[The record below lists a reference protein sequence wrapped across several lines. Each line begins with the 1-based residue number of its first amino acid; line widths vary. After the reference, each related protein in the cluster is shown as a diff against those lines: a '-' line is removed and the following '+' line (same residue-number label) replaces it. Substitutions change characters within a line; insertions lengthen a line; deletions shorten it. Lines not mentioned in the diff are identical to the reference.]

1 MSRMTRFLEQ
11 LLIMLLFAMFG
22 MIVILVIL
30 RYVFG
35 TTIIGGNEATVIAF
49 VYTTAIGAAISIS
62 RDEHISIRY
71 FTDKLSPRTQLALRQ
86 AQLILV
92 AVLNLLIAA
101 YALVWIRRT
110 GGFLMPALGLP
121 QMFAQISVPL
131 GAVLSVLYCLTSIID
146 IRQQPESR
154 NQ

>member
-1 MSRMTRFLEQ
+1 MSRMTHILEQ
-11 LLIMLLFAMFG
+11 LLITLLFTIFG

-71 FTDKLSPRTQLALRQ
+71 FTSKLSPRTQLALSQ
-86 AQLILV
+86 VQLILV
-92 AVLNLLIAA
+92 AVLNFLVAI
-101 YALVWIRRT
+101 YAWAWIQRT

-121 QMFAQISVPL
+121 QMVAQISVPL
-131 GAVLSVLYCLTSIID
+131 GAVLSVLYCLARFIEV
-146 IRQQPESR
+146 RQQPNTR
-154 NQ
+154 NL

>member
-1 MSRMTRFLEQ
+1 MSRMTRILEQ
-11 LLIMLLFAMFG
+11 LLTMLLFTIFG

-30 RYVFG
+30 RYVFS

-71 FTDKLSPRTQLALRQ
+71 FTGKLSPRTQQVLGQ
-86 AQLILV
+86 FQLILV
-92 AVLNLLIAA
+92 ALLNLLIAT
-101 YALVWIRRT
+101 YAFGWIQRT

-121 QMFAQISVPL
+121 QMVAQISIPL
-131 GAVLSVLYCLTSIID
+131 GAILSVLYCLARIVD
-146 IRQQPESR
+146 IRQQAKSR
-154 NQ
+154 RQ

>member
-1 MSRMTRFLEQ
+1 MSRITRILEQ
-11 LLIMLLFAMFG
+11 LLMTLLFAMFG

-30 RYVFG
+30 RYIFG

-71 FTDKLSPRTQLALRQ
+71 FTDKLSPRTQLTLCQ
-86 AQLILV
+86 VQLVLV
-92 AVLNLLIAA
+92 AILNLVISV
-101 YALVWIRRT
+101 YAWVWIGRT

-121 QMFAQISVPL
+121 QMVAQISVPL
-131 GAVLSVLYCLTSIID
+131 GALLSILYCLVRIID
-146 IRQQPESR
+146 IRQHRESLH
-154 NQ
+154 Q

>member
-11 LLIMLLFAMFG
+11 LLMVLLFAVFG
-22 MIVILVIL
+22 MIVVLVIL
-30 RYVFG
+30 RYIFG

-71 FTDKLSPRTQLALRQ
+71 FTGKLSPRVQQVLGQ
-86 AQLILV
+86 FQLILV
-92 AVLNLLIAA
+92 ALLNLLIAA
-101 YALVWIRRT
+101 YAFSWIQRT

-121 QMFAQISVPL
+121 QMVVQISVPL
-131 GAVLSVLYCLTSIID
+131 GAVLSVLYCMARISD
-146 IRQQPESR
+146 IRQQAESL
-154 NQ
+154 QK

>member
-1 MSRMTRFLEQ
+1 MSWMTRILEQ
-11 LLIMLLFAMFG
+11 LVMALLFAMFA

-30 RYVFG
+30 RYLFG

-71 FTDKLSPRTQLALRQ
+71 FTDKLSPRTQLTLLQ
-86 AQLILV
+86 VHGVLV
-92 AVLNLLIAA
+92 AIRNLVIAA
-101 YALVWIRRT
+101 YAWTWIGRT

-121 QMFAQISVPL
+121 QMVAQISVPL
-131 GAVLSVLYCLTSIID
+131 GAVLSVLYCLARIF
-146 IRQQPESR
+146 ESR
-154 NQ
+154 QLRESPDQ

>member
-1 MSRMTRFLEQ
+1 MSRMTRILER
-11 LLIMLLFAMFG
+11 LLSTLLFAIFS

-71 FTDKLSPRTQLALRQ
+71 FTSKLSPRTQLALSQ
-86 AQLILV
+86 IQLILV
-92 AVLNLLIAA
+92 AVLNFLIAI
-101 YALVWIRRT
+101 YAWVWIQRT

-121 QMFAQISVPL
+121 QMVAQISVPL
-131 GAVLSVLYCLTSIID
+131 GAVLSVMYCLARSIE
-146 IRQQPESR
+146 IRQQPDMR

>member
-1 MSRMTRFLEQ
+1 MSWMTRILEQ
-11 LLIMLLFAMFG
+11 LLSILLFVIFG

-71 FTDKLSPRTQLALRQ
+71 FTDNLSPRTQLALSQ
-86 AQLILV
+86 LQLILV
-92 AVLNLLIAA
+92 AILNLLLAA
-101 YALVWIRRT
+101 YAVSWIQRT

-121 QMFAQISVPL
+121 QMVAQLSVPI
-131 GAVLSVLYCLTSIID
+131 GAVLSVLNCLARIID

-154 NQ
+154 DQ

>member
-1 MSRMTRFLEQ
+1 MSRMTRILEQ
-11 LLIMLLFAMFG
+11 LLTMLLFTIFG

-71 FTDKLSPRTQLALRQ
+71 FTGKLSPRAQQVLGQ
-86 AQLILV
+86 FQLILV
-92 AVLNLLIAA
+92 ALLNLLIAT
-101 YALVWIRRT
+101 YAFGWIQRT

-121 QMFAQISVPL
+121 QMVAQITVPL
-131 GAVLSVLYCLTSIID
+131 GAILSVLYCLARIIEL
-146 IRQQPESR
+146 RQQAELR
-154 NQ
+154 RQ